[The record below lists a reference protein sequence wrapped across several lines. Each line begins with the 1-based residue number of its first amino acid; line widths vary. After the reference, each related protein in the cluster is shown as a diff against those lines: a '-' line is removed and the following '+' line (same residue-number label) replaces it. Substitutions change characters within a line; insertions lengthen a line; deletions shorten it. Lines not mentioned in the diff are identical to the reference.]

1 MGFLGD
7 MFDDVL
13 SIPEKVVDTAVKLPG
28 KVVES
33 VKAAEENLWDSLFED
48 D

>member
-7 MFDDVL
+7 ILDDVL
-13 SIPEKVVDTAVKLPG
+13 SIPEKVIDTTVKLPG

-33 VKAAEENLWDSLFED
+33 VKEAEENLWDSLFED